1 MIDSPR
7 AAPNARVMSPF
18 RLAVVLL
25 SMLPALCGA
34 ATFRYASAFEPGS
47 MDPHAV
53 ATVYNTRV
61 LSQIYDSLVGR
72 DENFE
77 LEPQL
82 ALSWTA
88 VPTGWRFKLRPGVKF
103 HDGAPFTA
111 DDVVFSVERALAP
124 SSAVKS
130 ALPNVTGAR
139 KIDALTVDIATNGP
153 TPVLP
158 MALTNMRI
166 ANKAWMDKHGAAK
179 PQNFSAKEDTFVS
192 RNANGTGPY
201 MLKSWVPDSKT
212 ILVAN
217 PSYWGKRGNVTEAQY
232 LVLGSPATRIAGL
245 VSREIDLVIDPATQD
260 IERLKATPHVKIV
273 TGLSR
278 ATQFLG
284 FDQARDKLLYA
295 DAGPKNPFKDRRV
308 RLAVRYGIDLNAM
321 QEKVMRGLAL
331 SGSALYT
338 PAVAGYDKRFDKFSP
353 YDPAK
358 ARELLKE
365 AGYPNGF
372 GVTLHC
378 SNAPPTDGI
387 CQAVTGMLARIGI
400 RVTYAPL
407 PFNSLVPK
415 IMTKDVS
422 FYALGWTPST
432 DAEGVL
438 VPIAHSPNAP
448 GNGEYNAGAY
458 SNAKVDALVDKAR
471 VELDPAKR
479 LSMLVEAM
487 VLVDEDVGFIP
498 IHYRRVFW
506 AVGEKVQIKP
516 RPNDQVE
523 LRFVNVRE

>member
-1 MIDSPR
+1 MTRNLR
-7 AAPNARVMSPF
+7 ALL
-18 RLAVVLL
+18 LAAGFLAAGN
-25 SMLPALCGA
+25 LPATA

-53 ATVYNTRV
+53 ATTYNTRV
-61 LSQIYDSLVGR
+61 LSQVYDSLVRR

-77 LEPQL
+77 MEPGL

-88 VPTGWRFKLRPGVKF
+88 VQPNAWRFKLRPGVKF
-103 HDGAPFTA
+103 HDGTPFTA
-111 DDVVFSVERALAP
+111 DDVVFSVERALSP
-124 SSAVKS
+124 TSAVKS
-130 ALPNVTGAR
+130 SLPNVTGAR
-139 KIDALTVDIATNGP
+139 KVDALTVDIVTNGP

-158 MALTNMRI
+158 AALTNMRI
-166 ANKAWMDKHGAAK
+166 ASKAWMEKHNAAK

-212 ILVAN
+212 VLVAN
-217 PSYWGKRGNVTEAQY
+217 PAYWGQKSNVTEAQY
-232 LVLGSPATRIAGL
+232 LVLGSPATRLAGL
-245 VSREIDLVIDPATQD
+245 ISGEIDLVIDPATQD
-260 IERLKATPHVKIV
+260 IERLKSTPHLKIV

-295 DAGPKNPFKDRRV
+295 EAGAKNPFKDRRV

-338 PAVAGYDKRFDKFSP
+338 PMVAGYDKRFDKP
-353 YDPAK
+353 PAYDPAK

-372 GVTLHC
+372 AVTLHC
-378 SNAPPTDGI
+378 SNAQPADSI

-438 VPIAHSPNAP
+438 VPIVHTPNAP
-448 GNGEYNAGAY
+448 GNGEYNAGNY
-458 SNAKVDALVDKAR
+458 SNPKVDALVDKAR

-479 LSMLVEAM
+479 LAMLVEAM
-487 VLVDEDVGFIP
+487 ALVDEDVGFIP
-498 IHYRRVFW
+498 VHYRKIYWAARDKVRV
-506 AVGEKVQIKP
+506 KP
-516 RPNDQVE
+516 RPNDLVE
-523 LRFVNVRE
+523 LRFLNID